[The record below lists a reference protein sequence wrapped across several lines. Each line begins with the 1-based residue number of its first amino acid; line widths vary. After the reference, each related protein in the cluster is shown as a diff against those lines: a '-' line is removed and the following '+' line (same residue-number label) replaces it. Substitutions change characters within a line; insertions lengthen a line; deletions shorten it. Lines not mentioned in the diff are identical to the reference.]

1 MMTVMSKRRAVLIAT
16 AATGCLLVIGGFIL
30 NSRFHWFGRSS
41 FDPADLSSVERA
53 QLSELV
59 LTVAESPQETMTEA
73 RDRAWAIL
81 RRHGAEPAAVSR
93 AMEPVFLKLGRGP
106 KLFWQDARRAL
117 AEQRPVKSEAR
128 SQWEAEVMGEGWLTF
143 DQQRRYD
150 DFMARLAHGEPIE
163 SSHGVEIAVDDRMIK
178 AITDSLDDGELRNTV
193 AELLTPPG

>member
-1 MMTVMSKRRAVLIAT
+1 MTNLSRRWIAVAVM
-16 AATGCLLVIGGFIL
+16 AALLLGGGFLL
-30 NSRFHWFGRSS
+30 NSRFHLFGRSS

-73 RDRAWAIL
+73 RDRAWTIL
-81 RRHGAEPAAVSR
+81 NRHRAEPAAARR
-93 AMEPVFLKLGRGP
+93 ALEPIFLKLGRGP
-106 KLFWQDARRAL
+106 KLFWEDARRAF
-117 AEQRPVKSEAR
+117 AEQRPVKSEPR

-150 DFMARLAHGEPIE
+150 DFMGRIARGEPIE

-178 AITDSLDDGELRNTV
+178 AITDSLDDTELRSTV
-193 AELLTPPG
+193 VSLLTPPAP